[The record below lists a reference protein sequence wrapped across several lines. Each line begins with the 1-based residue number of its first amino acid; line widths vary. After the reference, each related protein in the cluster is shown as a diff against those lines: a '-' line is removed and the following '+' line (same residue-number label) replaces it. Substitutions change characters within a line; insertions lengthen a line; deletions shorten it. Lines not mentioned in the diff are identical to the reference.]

1 MMGDKGRQSTQPGN
15 ERPGAVAVFPYDRM
29 TVEHFREKFPRAR
42 WSDERKAW
50 FVPGNTARRRI
61 DRWLAREAEQFDV
74 HADLKGR
81 DAYEFEPIIS
91 PYLEVANDLR
101 VRTPYSRS
109 VLAELRAIPW
119 AHWDDNLRLWR
130 VPFRSYEELRRRWSS
145 IEAAAQRNEPE
156 ERRLRAEARKNTPE
170 QQAALRRSQER
181 RRRRYP
187 LPIDD
192 LPPID
197 RPVNTERYGIVV
209 FTEMHGELIEGTG
222 FRELYPHVSEEFD
235 YIWGVWRV
243 ASLSELIK
251 TWPARRD
258 PTTMEPMRGWWQP
271 TLTELR
277 EARRKARSL
286 ERRSTSNQRPN

>member
-145 IEAAAQRNEPE
+145 IGQRLSATSLKKEGCGQRPE
-156 ERRLRAEARKNTPE
+156 KILPSNKRRS
-170 QQAALRRSQER
+170 AALKNAAGGDTRSPLMTFRR
-181 RRRRYP
+181 
-187 LPIDD
+187 
-192 LPPID
+192 
-197 RPVNTERYGIVV
+197 
-209 FTEMHGELIEGTG
+209 
-222 FRELYPHVSEEFD
+222 
-235 YIWGVWRV
+235 
-243 ASLSELIK
+243 
-251 TWPARRD
+251 
-258 PTTMEPMRGWWQP
+258 
-271 TLTELR
+271 
-277 EARRKARSL
+277 
-286 ERRSTSNQRPN
+286 